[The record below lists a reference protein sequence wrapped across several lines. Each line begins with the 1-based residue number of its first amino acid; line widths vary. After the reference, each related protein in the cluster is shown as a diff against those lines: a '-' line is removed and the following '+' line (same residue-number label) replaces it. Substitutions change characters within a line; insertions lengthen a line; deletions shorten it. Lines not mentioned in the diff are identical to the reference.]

1 MKKLRLLALA
11 ALSAGLTSQA
21 QITVPVAGGVPQAY
35 PYSSQ
40 VRGTDGNLLANQ
52 FISLRISL
60 RQGGIDGPV
69 RYAEQ
74 DTITTSPNG
83 IFSVVVGGGR
93 VIEGNF
99 DSVDWSGGMIYQ
111 KVELDDQGGTN
122 FTDMGTAQLLSLPY
136 ALSAGNGVTSVKYDS
151 TGKMSLATADGR
163 TEIKTA
169 AASWMTTGNIGAG
182 TTGFIG
188 TTDNSD
194 LTFKRFNQ
202 EGIRIRTGNA
212 VTMPGRLGLGG
223 VTAPATT
230 LDVNGG
236 MSLRDTTVNVSGN
249 FTLNVGNRG
258 LIFINS
264 SVYSSQARVT
274 LSDGLVKGQI
284 VILAITSSNSSYGVR
299 FYNSG
304 SGYNT
309 RVNTNGGGVNDS
321 NVGDYISYKEGN
333 TITLLWNG
341 TDWVQI
347 ASSMGGY

>member
-21 QITVPVAGGVPQAY
+21 QITVPVSGGVPQAY

-40 VRGTDGNLLANQ
+40 VRDADGTVLANQ

-60 RQGGIDGPV
+60 RDGGVDGPV
-69 RYAEQ
+69 KYVEL

-93 VIEGNF
+93 VIGGNF
-99 DSVDWSGGMIYQ
+99 DSIPWASGMIYQ
-111 KVELDDQGGTN
+111 KVELDERGGTN
-122 FTDMGTAQLLSLPY
+122 FVDMGTAQLLSLPY
-136 ALSAGNGVTSVKYDS
+136 ALSAGNGVTNIKYDS

-163 TEIKTA
+163 TEIKTTA
-169 AASWMTTGNIGAG
+169 AGWMTTGNSGAG
-182 TTGFIG
+182 STGFIG

-202 EGIRIRTGNA
+202 EGMRIRTGNA

-236 MSLRDTTVNVSGN
+236 MSFRDTTVNVSGN

-264 SVYSSQARVT
+264 SVFPSAARVT
-274 LSDGLVKGQI
+274 LADGLVKGQM
-284 VILAITSSNSSYGVR
+284 VILAITSSSSSYGVR

-304 SGYNT
+304 AAYNT
-309 RVNTNGGGVNDS
+309 RVNTNGGGVNDG

-341 TDWVQI
+341 TDWVQT
-347 ASSMGGY
+347 ASSIGGY